1 MSNSP
6 SWPVERA
13 GNGKEVMMQPAADP
27 GIATALGRAYEPPTR
42 EPSGWQRTLAAA
54 VRRKW
59 LVILVTLAG
68 TAAGVVGSRFLDPRY
83 AARAVLFIEAAA
95 RGPSREGGSII
106 DEALVQTP
114 SWGELVT
121 SGAVLEDVVR
131 SLRLYVTPKSPGDA
145 AIFAGFGLG
154 KMVRPGHYE
163 LVIES
168 GGRYQLLDQNGALVE
183 RGAVGDSV
191 GRAAGFAWAPS
202 SAMLLE
208 GRRIKFQVS
217 SPYDATQALAKELRL
232 KQDPG
237 GSFLRIEL
245 KGIDP
250 ALTAATVNAIADR
263 AVSLASELKR
273 RKYAELAKILGEQY
287 QDAQQS
293 LHAAD
298 QALASFR
305 VRTAGVVQ
313 QGAPVVSTNLD
324 VKGDPV
330 YARAFEL
337 RLNVEQLRRERRV
350 IEKALADQP
359 KSGLP
364 VEALSVLPSV
374 QASPELNTALQEIN
388 QKEADLRA
396 LRTRYT
402 DASAPVQQ
410 AKSDLEALE
419 QRAVPALARKLSA
432 DLAARESALTPQV
445 DSAFGYMRKVPP
457 LALEED
463 QLKRAV
469 AGAEA
474 FSTTVSQR
482 YEAARLGL
490 ISSSPDVRLLDS
502 AVQPGKPSLD
512 LGPLLIAL
520 SFLTSLGLG
529 MLGAVVLDRADPRV
543 RTPEQVTRG
552 MRLPIL
558 AALPHVSLRQA
569 PGASL
574 RSAEVIEALRGLRV
588 RVLHSQGVEGPL
600 LLTVTSPS
608 VGDGKS
614 FLSVNLALSFAYAGY
629 KTLLIDGDVRR
640 GTQHRVVDA
649 APEPGLTDVLA
660 GQAAADSAVQQTGYP
675 NLSILSCG
683 TRMYRSPELLL
694 LPSLRETIARLR
706 TTYQIII
713 VDSPPLAAGIDPLVL
728 ATVTGNL
735 LVVLRSE
742 ATDLELA
749 TAKLSVADTLPV
761 RTIGAVLN
769 CVRGN
774 GAFRYY
780 TYDLEG
786 YAESDPAIASTRR
799 EGWRHILGG
808 RSS

>member
-13 GNGKEVMMQPAADP
+13 GPEVALQPVPDRGTAA
-27 GIATALGRAYEPPTR
+27 AHGRAYEPPTP
-42 EPSGWQRTLAAA
+42 EPSDWQRMLAAA
-54 VRRKW
+54 MRRRW

-68 TAAGVVGSRFLDPRY
+68 TAAGVIGSRFLDPRF
-83 AARAVLFIEAAA
+83 AARAVLWIEAAGRA
-95 RGPSREGGSII
+95 PGRDGGSIV

-131 SLRLYVTPKSPGDA
+131 ELRLYVTPKSPADA
-145 AIFAGFGLG
+145 PVFAGFGLG
-154 KMVRPGHYE
+154 KMVRPGRYE
-163 LVIES
+163 LVVDR
-168 GGRYQLLDQNGALVE
+168 GARYELLDQNGALVE

-191 GRAAGFAWAPS
+191 GRSVGFSWAPS
-202 SAMLLE
+202 SSMLLE
-208 GRRIKFQVS
+208 GRRITFNVS
-217 SPYDATQALAKELRL
+217 SPYEATQGLVKALRL

-245 KGIDP
+245 KGTDP
-250 ALTAATVNAIADR
+250 ALTAATVNAVAGR
-263 AVSLASELKR
+263 TVTLAAELKR
-273 RKYAELAKILGEQY
+273 RKYAELAKILGEQ
-287 QDAQQS
+287 AQQAQQA

-298 QALASFR
+298 AALASFR

-313 QGAPVVSTNLD
+313 RGAPTVSPTMD
-324 VKGDPV
+324 GKGDPV
-330 YARAFEL
+330 YSRAFEL
-337 RLNVEQLRRERRV
+337 RLNIEQLRRERRV

-364 VEALSVLPSV
+364 VEALAVLPTV
-374 QASPELNTALQEIN
+374 GTSPELNTALQEIN

-410 AKSDLEALE
+410 ARSDLDALE
-419 QRAVPALARKLSA
+419 QRTVPALARKLAA
-432 DLAARESALTPQV
+432 DLSAREAALTPQV
-445 DSAFGYMRKVPP
+445 DSAFGYMRTVPP

-474 FSTTVSQR
+474 FSTTVNQR

-529 MLGAVVLDRADPRV
+529 MVGAVVLDRADPRV

-629 KTLLIDGDVRR
+629 RTLLIDGDVRR

-649 APEPGLTDVLA
+649 ASEPGLTDVLA
-660 GQAAADSAVQQTGYP
+660 GQAAAEAAVQQTGYP

-694 LPSLRETIARLR
+694 LPTLRETIARLR

-713 VDSPPLAAGIDPLVL
+713 VDSPPLVAGIDPLVL
-728 ATVTGNL
+728 ATITGNL
-735 LVVLRSE
+735 LVELRSE
-742 ATDLELA
+742 DTDLELA
-749 TAKLSVADTLPV
+749 AAKLSVADTLPV

-769 CVRGN
+769 CVRGH

-780 TYDLEG
+780 TYDLAD
-786 YAESDPAIASTRR
+786 YAEPDPAVAATRR
-799 EGWRHILGG
+799 DGWRHILGG

>member
-13 GNGKEVMMQPAADP
+13 GPEVTLQPVADP
-27 GIATALGRAYEPPTR
+27 GPPAALARAYEPPTP
-42 EPSGWQRTLAAA
+42 EPSDWQRMLAAA
-54 VRRKW
+54 MRRKW

-68 TAAGVVGSRFLDPRY
+68 PAAGVIGSRFLDPRF
-83 AARAVLFIEAAA
+83 AARAVLWIEAAGRAPA
-95 RGPSREGGSII
+95 RDGGSIL

-114 SWGELVT
+114 GWGGLGT
-121 SGAVLEDVVR
+121 SRGVLEGVVR
-131 SLRLYVTPKSPGDA
+131 GLRLYVTPKSPADA
-145 AIFAGFGLG
+145 PVFAGFGLG
-154 KMVRPGHYE
+154 KMVRPGRYE
-163 LVIES
+163 LVVDR
-168 GGRYQLLDQNGALVE
+168 GARYELLDQNGGRAE

-191 GRAAGFAWAPS
+191 GRSVGFAWTPS
-202 SAMLLE
+202 SSMLLK
-208 GRRIKFQVS
+208 GRRIKFTVS
-217 SPYDATQALAKELRL
+217 SPYEATQGLVKALRL

-245 KGIDP
+245 KGTDP
-250 ALTAATVNAIADR
+250 ALTAATVNGVADR
-263 AVSLASELKR
+263 TVTLAAELKR
-273 RKYAELAKILGEQY
+273 RKYAELAKILGEQ
-287 QDAQQS
+287 AQQAQQA

-298 QALASFR
+298 AALAGFR

-313 QGAPVVSTNLD
+313 QGAPTVSPTMD
-324 VKGDPV
+324 GKGDPV
-330 YARAFEL
+330 YSRAFEL

-364 VEALSVLPSV
+364 VEALAVLPTV

-410 AKSDLEALE
+410 ARSDLEALE
-419 QRAVPALARKLSA
+419 QRTVPALARKLAA
-432 DLAARESALTPQV
+432 DLTARESALTPQV

-474 FSTTVSQR
+474 FSPTVNQR

-490 ISSSPDVRLLDS
+490 ISSSPDVRLLDA
-502 AVQPGKPSLD
+502 AVQPGKPSVD

-520 SFLTSLGLG
+520 SFLTSRGLG
-529 MLGAVVLDRADPRV
+529 RVGAVVLDRADPRV
-543 RTPEQVTRG
+543 RTPDQVTRG

-574 RSAEVIEALRGLRV
+574 RSADVIEALRGLRV

-614 FLSVNLALSFAYAGY
+614 FPSVNLALSFAYAGY

-660 GQAAADSAVQQTGYP
+660 GQAAAEAAVQQTGYP

-694 LPSLRETIARLR
+694 LPTLRETIARMR

-713 VDSPPLAAGIDPLVL
+713 VDSPPLVAGIDPLVL

-749 TAKLSVADTLPV
+749 AAKLSVADTLPV

-769 CVRGN
+769 CVRGH

-780 TYDLEG
+780 TYDLAD
-786 YAESDPAIASTRR
+786 YAEPDPAVAATRR
-799 EGWRHILGG
+799 DGWRHILGG